1 MLADGSLRLLKDML
15 MCISL
20 KIMTK
25 MIRKFHSDRVFF
37 TSDTHFNHSNII
49 YLCRRPFSS
58 VDEMNGTL
66 IKNWNSVVKPD
77 DIVFH
82 LGDFALGDSTVWN
95 SLLDKLQGH
104 IYLICGNH
112 DHKILDSSNISKR
125 FEAVADQ
132 MMIDVDGQKI
142 LLNHYP
148 FFTYSTS
155 RQTVWQLF
163 GHVHSNPYTS
173 SDDSSKLQYLWPIQY
188 DVGVDNNYYSP
199 ISFNQL
205 KTIIQEK
212 CRQQEK

>member
-1 MLADGSLRLLKDML
+1 MS
-15 MCISL
+15 ISL

-49 YLCRRPFSS
+49 NLCRRPFSS

-77 DIVFH
+77 DIVFL

-112 DHKILDSSNISKR
+112 DRKILDSSNISKR

-148 FFTYSTS
+148 FLTYSTS

-188 DVGVDNNYYSP
+188 DVGVDNNNYSP

-212 CRQQEK
+212 CRLQEK

>member
-1 MLADGSLRLLKDML
+1 

-148 FFTYSTS
+148 FLTYSTS

-188 DVGVDNNYYSP
+188 DVGVDNNNYSP